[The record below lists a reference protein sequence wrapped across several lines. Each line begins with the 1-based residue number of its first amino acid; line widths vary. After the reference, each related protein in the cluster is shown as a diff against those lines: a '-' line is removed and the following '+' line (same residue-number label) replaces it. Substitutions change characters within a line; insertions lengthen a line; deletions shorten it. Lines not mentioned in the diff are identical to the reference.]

1 MSREEIHTKS
11 IIEKN
16 ELINKPFYKRQWVK
30 EIFIFL
36 VALLVYQVSRALAIG
51 DADIAF
57 KHAHQIIALEKM
69 MGIFTEIPV
78 QQFFLEN
85 QELLKALNAFYI
97 RAHLPV
103 TILFF
108 VWMFNKRKEFYP
120 TVRNIFLV
128 ANGIAI
134 LFYIFY
140 PCAPPRM
147 INEEGFVDTLLVI
160 SEIDLYEG
168 KLSNT
173 FNQYAA
179 VPSMHFGY
187 SLFVGFVSFFLAP
200 NLLIKILASIY
211 PIFVLIVIV
220 ATGNHFYLD
229 AVIGGLVM
237 MAAYPVY
244 VGWMKTFKADT
255 FKLPKLVYM
264 R

>member
-16 ELINKPFYKRQWVK
+16 IKLNQPFYKRQWVK
-30 EIFIFL
+30 EIIIFL
-36 VALLVYQVSRALAIG
+36 LALGVYQVSRALAIG
-51 DADIAF
+51 EAEDAF
-57 KHAHQIIALEKM
+57 RHANQIIELEKM

-78 QQFFLEN
+78 QKFFLAN
-85 QELLKALNAFYI
+85 QGLLKALNAFYI

-108 VWMFNKRKEFYP
+108 VWMFNRRKEFYP
-120 TVRNIFLV
+120 TVRNIFLI

-147 INEEGFVDTLLVI
+147 MNEIGFVDTLLEI
-160 SEIDLYEG
+160 SGVDLYEG

-187 SLFVGFVSFFLAP
+187 SLFIGFVSFFLAP
-200 NLLIKILASIY
+200 NLLIKILGIIY

-237 MAAYPVY
+237 MAAYPTY
-244 VGWMKTFKADT
+244 IWWMKTFKAET